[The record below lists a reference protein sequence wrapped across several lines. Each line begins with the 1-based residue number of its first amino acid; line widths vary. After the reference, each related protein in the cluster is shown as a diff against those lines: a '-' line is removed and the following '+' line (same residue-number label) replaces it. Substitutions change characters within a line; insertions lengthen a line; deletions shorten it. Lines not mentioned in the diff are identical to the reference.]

1 MERTLADVSLSVRL
15 IVIKMLLA
23 RITISH
29 SVYDLFLALHTE
41 LLSLLRTANSLGGL
55 VWISILILRPLS
67 VKMWIVYVGL
77 GIKANAGEPVRLKL
91 DKTTHD

>member
-1 MERTLADVSLSVRL
+1 MSLSVRF

-29 SVYDLFLALHTE
+29 SVHDLFLALHTE
-41 LLSLLRTANSLGGL
+41 LLSLIRTANGLGGL

-77 GIKANAGEPVRLKL
+77 GIKANAGEPARLKL
-91 DKTTHD
+91 NKTTHD